1 MNDQNNNNRGF
12 ILLLL
17 AGFLYASYGVFS
29 RIIGADIATFYQYLT
44 RAGLVIVLLLM
55 LQAFATKTRL
65 NKINSKHYKWILL
78 QGLVAGLIS
87 PTFFLSVN
95 NLPLGTTIFLFYALG
110 TIVNYILGSVVHH
123 EKITSIKAASL
134 ILGVIGVF
142 LMSVESIRLNQPLYI
157 FYALLAGVFFGLNLT
172 AVKVLN
178 KDYPNIQLNLFNWV
192 GVLIVSLLFSALF
205 TEVWMLPEL
214 TTPWLANIALAIVS
228 FCASMS
234 TVTGF
239 KYMELQKGSIVLLS
253 ELVFGVLIGWLLYKE
268 IPTLLLALGSIF
280 ILSALILPNLKIIQD
295 KFNLHTS

>member
-1 MNDQNNNNRGF
+1 VNYQNNNRGF
-12 ILLLL
+12 ALLLL
-17 AGFLYASYGVFS
+17 AGFLYATYGVFS
-29 RIIGADIATFYQYLT
+29 RIIGTDIATFYQYTT
-44 RAGLVIVLLLM
+44 RAALVIVLLLT
-55 LQAFATKTRL
+55 LLFFTSKTKAKRV
-65 NKINSKHYKWILL
+65 NPKHYKWILL
-78 QGLVAGLIS
+78 QGIAAGLLT

-110 TIVNYILGSVVHH
+110 TIVNYILGSIVHH
-123 EKITSIKAASL
+123 EKITSVKAVSL

-142 LMSVESIRLNQPLYI
+142 LMSMESIKLNQPLYI
-157 FYALLAGVFFGLNLT
+157 IYALLSGVFFGLNLT
-172 AVKVLN
+172 SVKVLSN
-178 KDYPNIQLNLFNWV
+178 DYPNLQINLFNWT
-192 GVLIVSLLFSALF
+192 GVLIVSLLFSVLF
-205 TEVWMLPEL
+205 SEAWTVPVVNDQWI
-214 TTPWLANIALAIVS
+214 ANIALAIVS

-295 KFNLHTS
+295 KLSTK

>member
-1 MNDQNNNNRGF
+1 MNYQNNNRGF
-12 ILLLL
+12 ALLLL
-17 AGFLYASYGVFS
+17 AGFLYATYGVFS
-29 RIIGADIATFYQYLT
+29 RIIGTDIATFYQYTT
-44 RAGLVIVLLLM
+44 RAALVIVLLLT
-55 LQAFATKTRL
+55 LLFFTSKTKAKRV
-65 NKINSKHYKWILL
+65 NPKHYKWILL
-78 QGLVAGLIS
+78 QGIAAGLLT

-110 TIVNYILGSVVHH
+110 TIVNYILGSIVHH
-123 EKITSIKAASL
+123 EKITSVKAVSL

-142 LMSVESIRLNQPLYI
+142 LMSMESIKLNQPLYI
-157 FYALLAGVFFGLNLT
+157 IYALLSGVFFGLNLT
-172 AVKVLN
+172 SVKVLSN
-178 KDYPNIQLNLFNWV
+178 DYPNLQINLFNWT
-192 GVLIVSLLFSALF
+192 GVLIVSLLFSVLF
-205 TEVWMLPEL
+205 SEAWTVPVVNDQWI
-214 TTPWLANIALAIVS
+214 ANIALAIVS

-295 KFNLHTS
+295 KLSTK